1 MEVSRLITC
10 KNDRML
16 ELLWFIGY
24 CGELPSQL
32 ALRVGGHPEWNRHV
46 KYRAIQEGYVTVF
59 RGKNRQRVIR
69 SLRLTEKGIDYISE
83 RDPEALAYIL
93 SKNHG
98 GIITR
103 NNMEKTM
110 RRHSLAIGLLMSANA
125 EAEILPGKKPS
136 LMPDAP
142 KVTPRDWGPI
152 YYSTEE
158 IRAGIQAYEPDT
170 VAKTSRIIGIIVS
183 GNQCFCLYH
192 TGHSRMYWMRTQ
204 EENTVAAI
212 DALLITRGFSCTVF
226 NQVLIGSNL
235 NLAVKISRYKLNS
248 RSRYFTLSE
257 EYNHC
262 YYLENSFYGDELLR
276 ILIHPELSW
285 KTDRAALKGYEPPPA
300 WARTCDATENSGRRP
315 VILGYQFDLLKL
327 HELDGVHL
335 GFPQSPILLC
345 FDYQRDALQ
354 AIAGPLIEVR
364 SFSGGLAHERKNE

>member
-16 ELLWFIGY
+16 ELLWFVGY

-32 ALRVGGHPEWNRHV
+32 AVRVEGHPEWNRHV

-59 RGKNRQRVIR
+59 RGKYRQRVIR

-93 SKNHG
+93 ARPHG

-103 NNMEKTM
+103 NNMDKTI
-110 RRHSLAIGLLMSANA
+110 RRHSVAIGLLMSANA
-125 EAEILPGKKPS
+125 GAEILPGKKPS

-142 KVTPRDWGPI
+142 KVTPLEWGPI
-152 YYSTEE
+152 YYSVEE
-158 IRAGIQAYEPDT
+158 IRAGIQAFDPET
-170 VAKTSRIIGIIVS
+170 MAKTSRIVGIIVS

-212 DALLITRGFSCTVF
+212 HALLVTRGFSCTVF

-235 NLAVKISRYKLNS
+235 NLAVKIARYKLNS

-257 EYNHC
+257 EYNHS
-262 YYLENSFYGDELLR
+262 YYLENSFHGDALLK
-276 ILIHPELSW
+276 ILIHPELRW
-285 KTDRAALKGYEPPPA
+285 KVDREALQGYEPPPD
-300 WARTCDATENSGRRP
+300 WVRTCDATANSSRRP
-315 VILGYQFDLLKL
+315 VILGYTFDLLEL
-327 HELDGVHL
+327 HELDGAHL
-335 GFPQSPILLC
+335 GFPESPILLC

-354 AIAGPLIEVR
+354 AIAGALVEVR
-364 SFSGGLAHERKNE
+364 PFSGGLEYERETD